1 MCAAKKLFLA
11 VHLFILMLL
20 ANCTLAQERY
30 GMAISN
36 FGGVSAALFN
46 PAATSNQK
54 AFLDVNLLTLG
65 VSFENNF
72 VFIHRQ
78 DYTFGNYLSRD
89 PLLPVTGVRGEG
101 LDYKADQQFIK
112 GFVKTD
118 LIGPSFTISLG
129 EHSFGLFSRAVSVT
143 SAREAPGEIGVLLF
157 EGIDYEP
164 LQNIPLLHEEFA
176 VTSMAWGEVGLNY
189 AYRFSSNQFHYLAAG
204 VNVRRLFGYAG
215 AYLSAYNADYTLL
228 QDTIDIRNINAD
240 IGFSLPLDYDNSEFN
255 SAGQLFRG
263 SGTAFDLGISYRRHR
278 SMKLIPHP
286 SRPCAREYQPYL
298 YKIGISL
305 LDIGNIRFNNN
316 AQEHAFENAAAWWP
330 EYDTLEFDGLNSLAR
345 HLSEVFYNDPDATL
359 SEVNNMRIGTPA
371 ALSLQA
377 DVQYYPDWYISGA
390 VILPIKLAN
399 YQLERPG
406 QLFVSL
412 RYETDIIEVNVPVS
426 LYDFEKPR
434 IGLYGRY
441 RFLSAGTDKLG
452 GFFGFSDM
460 YGLDFY
466 VALNFR
472 ILKGHCIK
480 ARRYRDCRHLAF

>member
-1 MCAAKKLFLA
+1 MTAAKNFLLGVQLIILLLFA
-11 VHLFILMLL
+11 DRAFS
-20 ANCTLAQERY
+20 QERY

-36 FGGVSAALFN
+36 FGGVSAALLN

-54 AFLDVNLLTLG
+54 AFFDVNLLTLG

-72 VFIHRQ
+72 VFIHQQ
-78 DYTFGNYLSRD
+78 DYAFGNYLSRD
-89 PLLPVTGVRGEG
+89 PLLPVTGVSGEG
-101 LDYKADQQFIK
+101 LDYKADQQFIN

-118 LIGPSFTISLG
+118 LIGPSFTVSLG
-129 EHSFGLFSRAVSVT
+129 EHSFGLFTRAISMT

-164 LQNIPLLHEEFA
+164 LQNTPLLHDEFSVA
-176 VTSMAWGEVGLNY
+176 SMAWGEVGLNY
-189 AYRFSSNQFHYLAAG
+189 AYRFSSNPYHYWAVG

-215 AYLSAYNADYTLL
+215 TYLSAYNADYTLL
-228 QDTIDIRNINAD
+228 QDTIDIRNIDAD
-240 IGFSLPLDYDNSEFN
+240 IGFSLPLDYDNSDYTG
-255 SAGQLFRG
+255 AGQLFRG

-286 SRPCAREYQPYL
+286 SRPCARDYQPYL

-305 LDIGNIRFNNN
+305 LDIGSIRFNNN
-316 AQEHAFENAAAWWP
+316 AQEHTFDNASAWWP
-330 EYDTLEFDGLNSLAR
+330 EYDTLEFNGLNTLTR
-345 HLSEVFYNDPDATL
+345 HLSEVFYNNPEASL
-359 SEVNNMRIGTPA
+359 SEVNNMRLGTPA

-390 VILPIKLAN
+390 VILPLKLAT
-399 YQLERPG
+399 YQIERPG

-412 RYETDIIEVNVPVS
+412 RYETDIFEVNLPVS

-441 RFLSAGTDKLG
+441 KFLSAGTDKLG

-466 VALNFR
+466 VALNFHL
-472 ILKGHCIK
+472 LKGHC
-480 ARRYRDCRHLAF
+480 ARTRRHSDCRHLAF